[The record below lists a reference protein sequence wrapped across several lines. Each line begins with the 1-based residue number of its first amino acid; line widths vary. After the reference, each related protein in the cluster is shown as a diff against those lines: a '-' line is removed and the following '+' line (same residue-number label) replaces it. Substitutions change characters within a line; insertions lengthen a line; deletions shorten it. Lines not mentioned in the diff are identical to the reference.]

1 MAKPRDSLQVHIK
14 MVPTQDAAKRYALIL
29 GILRQAA
36 DRLDRA
42 EGQQRRDDCE
52 IDAADD
58 TTEQRDTA

>member
-1 MAKPRDSLQVHIK
+1 MHIK